1 MIPALRS
8 LLLCLIVCLSIAFTG
23 CDRVDSP
30 GNYRALPQHAAEV
43 PVVNPPLGLRQ
54 QNRLGGPRGDE
65 GSCVHAS
72 LRSMMKWQNQFAKS
86 EEMWTSYSGG
96 EYSSRLRSRLDEKGI
111 KYAFTEAGNLALL
124 DFAHDTRRGALLWWK
139 PSHCC
144 TFCGWVQ
151 GADGKTYAVI
161 LDNNKVD
168 QYELTERSQFHRLW
182 AGYGGF
188 ALTTLGDPPAPP
200 PYRSFA
206 RIEPEP
212 FNL

>member
-1 MIPALRS
+1 MIPALRRLI
-8 LLLCLIVCLSIAFTG
+8 LLAIVLVG
-23 CDRVDSP
+23 CNHTDSP
-30 GNYRALPQHAAEV
+30 RNYRALPRPIAEM
-43 PVVNPPLGLRQ
+43 PVVNPPPALRQ
-54 QNRLGGPRGDE
+54 QNRLGGPKGDE

-72 LRSMMKWQNQFAKS
+72 LRSMMRWQNQTAKS
-86 EEMWTSYSGG
+86 EEMWSQYSGG
-96 EYSSRLRSRLDEKGI
+96 EYSSRLRSRLDEKGV
-111 KYAFTEAGNLALL
+111 KYAYTESGNLALL

-144 TFCGWVQ
+144 TFCGWVEI
-151 GADGKTYAVI
+151 DGRTFAVI
-161 LDNNKVD
+161 LDNNKVN

-206 RIEPEP
+206 RIADPDV
-212 FNL
+212 FNF